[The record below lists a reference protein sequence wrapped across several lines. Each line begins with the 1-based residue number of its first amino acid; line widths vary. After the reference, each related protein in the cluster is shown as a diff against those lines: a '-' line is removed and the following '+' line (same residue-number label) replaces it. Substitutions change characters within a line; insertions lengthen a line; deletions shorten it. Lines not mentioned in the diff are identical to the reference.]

1 VLNVI
6 AALTGQR
13 IRALPVA
20 DLARRPVSRAFSGS
34 PGESR
39 VRRA

>member
-1 VLNVI
+1 MLNVI

-13 IRALPVA
+13 IRALPIA
-20 DLARRPVSRAFSGS
+20 DLARRTVLRIFSGS
-34 PGESR
+34 RDGSR